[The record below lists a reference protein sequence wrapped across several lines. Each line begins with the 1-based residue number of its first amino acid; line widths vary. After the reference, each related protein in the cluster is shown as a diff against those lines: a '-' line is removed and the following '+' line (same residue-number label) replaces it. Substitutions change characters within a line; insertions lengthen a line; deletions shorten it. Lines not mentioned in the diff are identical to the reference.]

1 MRDDNPDARII
12 EAEISRLEAAYRD
25 AQERYAYTG
34 SPSTDRTMH
43 KYQVLQTALEE
54 YLTRNSDKSKQR
66 MIETQQGQL
75 YRIKQA
81 VERMRGKDISFD
93 AAAELMMILMG
104 R

>member
-25 AQERYAYTG
+25 AQERYAYTC

-93 AAAELMMILMG
+93 AAAELMLILMG